1 MDNVRTRLESIDEF
15 RGFAI
20 LLMVLADYLEGPA
33 VVPAWLKHAS
43 DIGLTEADII
53 APLFILAIGLTFGL
67 SWRGRN
73 ARDGLPKTVQHF
85 IVRYL
90 ALVGIG
96 ALLTV
101 LGNLSGVVVDP
112 SNWGLLQAI
121 GFAGL
126 ITMVFIRVPM
136 RLRWIPG
143 VVLLAVYQ
151 VLLDRFW
158 LTGVLQATHG
168 GLEGALGWGAMMIL
182 ATVLGDVFHDASTRK
197 WFPDISI
204 GMLLAGLALALLV
217 PVSKHRISASYVM
230 ITLGGSGIVFWLF
243 HVVEERVGR
252 TIRLLTMWGRNPLV
266 LYVLHGLLLGLFVMP
281 DAPGWYVQA
290 PGWLVVVQAMALV
303 GILSGIGWLLDRKGL
318 TFSL

>member
-1 MDNVRTRLESIDEF
+1 MADAHARLESIDEF

-67 SWRGRN
+67 SWRRRSD
-73 ARDGLPKTVQHF
+73 RDGLRKTVQHF

-101 LGNLSGVVVDP
+101 LCNLSGVVVDP

-158 LTGVLQATHG
+158 LSNVLQATHG
-168 GLEGALGWGAMMIL
+168 GLEGALGWGAMLIL
-182 ATVLGDVFHDASTRK
+182 ATVLGDVFHNESTRK

-204 GMLLAGLALALLV
+204 GMLLTGLALALLV
-217 PVSKHRISASYVM
+217 PVSKHRISASYVV
-230 ITLGGSGIVFWLF
+230 ITLGGSGIIFWIF
-243 HVVEERVGR
+243 HLLEERVGR
-252 TIRLLTMWGRNPLV
+252 TIRLLIMWGRNPLV

-290 PGWLVVVQAMALV
+290 PGWLVAVQAIALV
-303 GILSGIGWLLDRKGL
+303 AVLSGIGWVLDRKGL